1 MKKKIMTM
9 AMMALAFTACTEED
23 LMPPT
28 QGDAGTLH
36 IASVT
41 IDGQEVARSRVAAD
55 GGTYAMNE
63 LPYNQSFNE
72 FKSDDRLQ
80 LFTNGLSAEQAGS
93 NQFYAIYSGSTW
105 TITDN
110 LESTTSMSL
119 RPAEGKKWADV
130 GIEAAFG
137 GNQLSGSSTAYSA
150 TAAAMG
156 VVQGDI
162 DVSNSLILGDWLV
175 ASTGNGV
182 TIDTDVKSPTL
193 GVTTIALKHA
203 HALLRLPKS
212 VVGIEEGTYIVNGTA
227 HNVTGLGTLWAVVK
241 NGSIIQ
247 YFPLTEVGDNLQAI
261 VPADTEGIYTLTG
274 FKAVLTTQESGAVG
288 SDSFDE
294 TKTVTIDLPFKVG
307 TETSLKLQPN
317 YRYPLTLNI
326 APHTT
331 SVTLTD
337 GLGKPG
343 WGTVE
348 EELETEPKYRDD
360 LIYVPTETEGNTYP
374 YFKVLKPSGMPDLIK
389 WMNGEDIN
397 LDNVKDIPDELKYAQ
412 EPTDEERLAESITL
426 DCDLDYSSVETTKFQ
441 VDGENFEYNFIPL
454 GHSDITASGAS
465 NQLKYTGLFDGK
477 NKTITGVKMILPVSE
492 VGIIGWLDGEGSGI
506 KNLNI
511 VGATIQ
517 GDGSVGAAVGYAYG
531 GTISGITVDNTS
543 SMLAEGNIGSDVGG
557 IAGTARYTIVED
569 CSNAASVKGLGIVG
583 GIVGYTGSG
592 SIVRRC
598 TNSGAVEMTYVN
610 KSVGGITALASGG
623 SYVMAC
629 TNTGTVSDTSIDVTS
644 NNYTYVGGIVGENA
658 GVVLLCNNTGEVK
671 NVENDHVEFLG
682 GIVGRHSGDNQE
694 SFRNQGFLGGCWT
707 TFGKTIGDIENT
719 MFPHTYYNFTTDATH
734 SDEADYVA
742 SVNTDALVDEMN
754 SGVAFFNSNESYP
767 DCDYKWQTSTG
778 APVMVEGAPS
788 ITYLMEYT
796 NNKIAVKSA
805 KELQIVADLIN
816 DNMDKAMASLY
827 IKNLPADLSYSDQVA
842 ISIDITDDIVLD
854 PDRLLYDLD
863 GNGTKESNWEPLG
876 RGSDYRGKI
885 VGVKSGGGTPTI
897 RGLRMTVPSSEYNM
911 NDINTDVSAGFVQLL
926 YTGGLIKNL
935 NFTDAIITGGS
946 GSCSG
951 VVAAYSVGTIEGC
964 SVTGTTSSPV
974 SITAGYDGSLG
985 GIVGINKGSIHQ
997 CTVSGISLSGG
1008 YYQGGIVGEGY
1019 SASLVTASVANGNSF
1034 TDGTQIGGIA
1044 GYASSSMVACATD
1057 ATALAGRISNMD
1069 FIACWIAG
1077 TTTSAI
1083 SDSDYIGCYNMASGN
1098 DTAETEA
1105 VTAMNNALATYN
1117 ATEGNT
1123 AVVFHWEAQSGAW
1136 PKLVAGAPTAP

>member
-1 MKKKIMTM
+1 MNDMKKKIMTM
-9 AMMALAFTACTEED
+9 AMMAFAFTACTEED
-23 LMPPT
+23 LMQPT

-41 IDGQEVARSRVAAD
+41 IDGQEVARSRVVAD

-63 LPYNQSFNE
+63 LPYNQSINGFI
-72 FKSDDRLQ
+72 KGDALQ
-80 LFTNGLSAEQAGS
+80 LTMTNTTPRSA
-93 NQFYAIYSGSTW
+93 YAIYNGTTW
-105 TITDN
+105 TLTSDN
-110 LESTTSMSL
+110 AGTNPVTIQ
-119 RPAEGKKWADV
+119 PAEGKKWADV

-137 GNQLSGSSTAYSA
+137 GNQLSGNSNDYTT

-162 DVSNSLILGDWLV
+162 DVRYSLILGDWLV
-175 ASTGNGV
+175 PSTGNGV

-193 GVTTIALKHA
+193 GAVTIQLKHA

-212 VVGIEEGTYIVNGTA
+212 AAGIEEDTYIVNGTA
-227 HNVTGLGTLWAVVK
+227 HKVTGLGTLWAVVK
-241 NGSIIQ
+241 NGSDIQ
-247 YFPLTEVGDNLQAI
+247 YFPLTKVTIDRTDYLQAI

-274 FKAVLTTQESGAVG
+274 FKAVINTSEGG
-288 SDSFDE
+288 
-294 TKTVTIDLPFKVG
+294 KTVTIDLPFKVG
-307 TETSLKLQPN
+307 TETSLKFQPN

-326 APHTT
+326 APHTA
-331 SVTLTD
+331 SVSLSG

-348 EELETEPKYRDD
+348 EELKNEPKYRDD
-360 LIYVPTETEGNTYP
+360 LIYVPTDTEGNTYP

-397 LDNVKDIPDELKYAQ
+397 LDNVQYIPDDLKYAQ
-412 EPTDEERLAESITL
+412 EPTDEERLTESITL

-441 VDGENFEYNFIPL
+441 VGGENFEYNFIPL

-517 GDGSVGAAVGYAYG
+517 GDGSVGAAVGYADG

-543 SMLAEGNIGSDVGG
+543 SILAKGNYGSDVGG
-557 IAGTARYTIVED
+557 IAGFASETTVEN

-592 SIVRRC
+592 SIIRRC
-598 TNSGAVEMTYVN
+598 TNSGDIEMTHLYT
-610 KSVGGITALASGG
+610 VGGITALASGG

-629 TNTGTVSDTSIDVTS
+629 TNTGTVSDTSPDVTS
-644 NNYTYVGGIVGENA
+644 NNDAYLGGIVGDNS
-658 GVVLLCNNTGEVK
+658 GVVLLCNNTGK
-671 NVENDHVEFLG
+671 INNVENAHVEFLG
-682 GIVGRHSGDNQE
+682 GIVGSHSGFNQ
-694 SFRNQGFLGGCWT
+694 STFINQGFLGGCWT

-719 MFPHTYYNFTTDATH
+719 MFPHTYYNFTTDVTH
-734 SDEADYVA
+734 SDEDDYVA

-754 SGVAFFNSNESYP
+754 SGVAFFNSHKDYP
-767 DCDYKWQTSTG
+767 DCGYKWQTGTG
-778 APVMVEGAPS
+778 APVMVEGTPS

-827 IKNLPADLSYSDQVA
+827 IENLPTDLSYSDQVA
-842 ISIDITDDIVLD
+842 ISIDITDDIALD
-854 PDRLLYDLD
+854 PGRLLYDLD

-897 RGLRMTVPSSEYNM
+897 SGLRMKVASSKYDM
-911 NDINTDVSAGFVQLL
+911 NDINTNVSAGFVQLL

-935 NFTDAIITGGS
+935 NFTDATITGGS

-1083 SDSDYIGCYNMASGN
+1083 IDSAYIGCYNMASGN
-1098 DTAETEA
+1098 ATAETDA

-1123 AVVFHWEAQSGAW
+1123 AVAFHWEAQSGAW
-1136 PKLVAGAPTAP
+1136 PKLVAGAPTAPAP

>member
-1 MKKKIMTM
+1 M

-23 LMPPT
+23 LMQPT

-41 IDGQEVARSRVAAD
+41 IDGQEVARSRVVAD

-63 LPYNQSFNE
+63 LPYNQSINGFI
-72 FKSDDRLQ
+72 KGDALQ
-80 LFTNGLSAEQAGS
+80 LTMTNTTPRSA
-93 NQFYAIYSGSTW
+93 YAIYNGTTW
-105 TITDN
+105 T
-110 LESTTSMSL
+110 LTSENAGTNPVTIQL
-119 RPAEGKKWADV
+119 AEGKKWADV

-137 GNQLSGSSTAYSA
+137 GNQLSGNSNDYTT
-150 TAAAMG
+150 TAAAMD

-162 DVSNSLILGDWLV
+162 DVSTSLILGDWLV
-175 ASTGNGV
+175 PSTGNGV
-182 TIDTDVKSPTL
+182 TIETDVKSPTL
-193 GVTTIALKHA
+193 GAVTIRLKHD

-212 VVGIEEGTYIVNGTA
+212 AAGIEEDTYIVNGTA

-247 YFPLTEVGDNLQAI
+247 YFPLTKVTIDRTDYLQAI
-261 VPADTEGIYTLTG
+261 VPSTTADGSYTLTG
-274 FKAVLTTQESGAVG
+274 FKAVMNTNEEGK
-288 SDSFDE
+288 
-294 TKTVTIDLPFKVG
+294 TKTVTLDLPFKVG
-307 TETSLKLQPN
+307 EATTASTGIALEPN
-317 YRYPLTLNI
+317 HQYPLTLNI
-326 APHTT
+326 APHTA
-331 SVTLTD
+331 SVSLSG

-348 EELETEPKYRDD
+348 EELKSEPKYRDD
-360 LIYVPTETEGNTYP
+360 LIYVPTGREGNTYP

-454 GHSDITASGAS
+454 GHSDITVSGAS

-543 SMLAEGNIGSDVGG
+543 SMLAEGYIGCEVGG
-557 IAGTARYTIVED
+557 IAGSARYTIVED

-583 GIVGYTGSG
+583 GLVGYTGNG

-598 TNSGAVEMTYVN
+598 INSGAVEMTYVN

-644 NNYTYVGGIVGENA
+644 NNYTYIGGIVGENA

-682 GIVGRHSGDNQE
+682 GIVGRHSGDNQ
-694 SFRNQGFLGGCWT
+694 STFINQGFLGGCWT
-707 TFGKTIGDIENT
+707 TFGKTVASVEHQN
-719 MFPHTYYNFTTDATH
+719 PHMYYNYTTDVTH
-734 SDEADYVA
+734 SAEADYVA
-742 SVNTDALVDEMN
+742 NVNTPALVDEMN
-754 SGVAFFNSNESYP
+754 SGVAFFNSHKDYP
-767 DCDYKWQTSTG
+767 DCSYMWKTG
-778 APVMVEGAPS
+778 TDAPVMVEGTPS
-788 ITYLMEYT
+788 ITYLMEYDT
-796 NNKIAVKSA
+796 SNNKIAVKSA

-842 ISIDITDDIVLD
+842 ISIDITDDIALD
-854 PDRLLYDLD
+854 PGRLLYDLD

-897 RGLRMTVPSSEYNM
+897 SGLRMKVASSKYDM
-911 NDINTDVSAGFVQLL
+911 NDINTNVSAGFVQLL

-964 SVTGTTSSPV
+964 SVTGATSSPV
-974 SITAGYDGSLG
+974 SVLSVSNGSGYLG

-997 CTVSGISLSGG
+997 CTVTGISLSGG
-1008 YYQGGIVGEGY
+1008 YSQGGIVGEGY
-1019 SASLVTASVANGNSF
+1019 SASLVTASIA
-1034 TDGTQIGGIA
+1034 GGITFTGGTENSA
-1044 GYASSSMVACATD
+1044 VVGRWGGVMVACATTD
-1057 ATALAGRISNMD
+1057 VVRIASD
-1069 FIACWIAG
+1069 PTKAVACWIAG

-1083 SDSDYIGCYNMASGN
+1083 SDSAYTGCYNMASGN
-1098 DTAETEA
+1098 ATTETDA

-1123 AVVFHWEAQSGAW
+1123 AVAFHWEAQSGAW
-1136 PKLVAGAPTAP
+1136 PKLVAGAPTAPAP